1 MSTPVRSATPNPA
14 GVTDPEAGFSV
25 ADPGKAWRRGHQIPV
40 VPTID
45 GFRAFATVGIVL
57 FHIFQVAGVFALVGG
72 SVLGE
77 LYWGLL
83 PRSLDA
89 LFIISGFVIYLPTA
103 ARNGDFGSVGS
114 FAIRRVARLVPAYY
128 ISLLIALLLLATVS
142 PSPGLPDGG
151 TVAAHFAMLQTP
163 ALLVAGDFQLGFGVI
178 PPVWTLSVEAGLY
191 LVVPLVAAHYF
202 RHPIVGLG
210 AAAGIV
216 LFWSGLAHHA
226 DSVASL
232 FGRDLSSV
240 AENRIDL
247 FYASQF
253 PSWSL
258 AFASGM
264 TGAWAYLRLRDRI
277 DPERLARGAV
287 RAVALAL
294 PVFALFV
301 YLAGHGAVTDSN
313 PFAGL
318 YARQSSLIA
327 LGYPLSMAALMMSLA
342 LAPAWVQRPFTIRPS
357 RWIGDISYAI
367 YLIHFAVIWVAL
379 REFSFPNDG
388 EPGAVLA
395 WCALVFPL
403 SIGYAYLS
411 ARLVERP
418 VRRWA
423 QRFGRRAQAAGEARV
438 AAGAG

>member
-1 MSTPVRSATPNPA
+1 MCTPVRSATPNPPGA
-14 GVTDPEAGFSV
+14 TDPEAGFSV

-45 GFRAFATVGIVL
+45 GYRAYATIGVVL
-57 FHIFQVAGVFALVGG
+57 FHIFQVAGVFGLVGG

-77 LYWGLL
+77 LYWGVL

-103 ARNGDFGSVGS
+103 AREGDFGSVGS

-128 ISLLIALLLLATVS
+128 VSLLIALLLLGTVS
-142 PSPGLPDGG
+142 SSEGLPDGG
-151 TVAAHFAMLQTP
+151 TIAAHFTMLQTP
-163 ALLVAGDFQLGFGVI
+163 ALLVANNFMLGFGVI
-178 PPVWTLSVEAGLY
+178 APVWTLSVEAGLY

-202 RHPIVGLG
+202 RHPIVGLL

-216 LFWSGLAHHA
+216 LAWSALAHHA

-232 FGRDLSSV
+232 FGGNLSSE
-240 AENRIDL
+240 ARDRIDL

-253 PSWSL
+253 PSWTL

-264 TGAWAYLRLRDRI
+264 TGAWAYVRLRDRI
-277 DPERLARGAV
+277 PPARLARS
-287 RAVALAL
+287 ALWATALSL

-301 YLAGHGAVTDSN
+301 YLAGHGAVTDAN

-318 YARQSSLIA
+318 YARQSGLIA
-327 LGYPLSMAALMMSLA
+327 LGYPLSLAILMMSVVLT
-342 LAPAWVQRPFTIRPS
+342 PDWVQRPFTARPS

-367 YLIHFAVIWVAL
+367 YLIHFAVIWFAL

-388 EPGAVLA
+388 EVGAVLA
-395 WCALVFPL
+395 WSALVFPL

-411 ARLVERP
+411 ARLLERP

-423 QRFGRRAQAAGEARV
+423 QRFGRRAQATGEVRA